1 MAKSGPKPIEIDAE
15 QVRKLAAMHCT
26 VQEIAAFFDCSRDTI
41 ERRYAAEINKGRQQ
55 GKMQLRDWQLQSARK
70 GNVAM
75 LIFLGK
81 QYLGQ
86 SDKVEQQIDTKGEI
100 GEKDAMVA
108 KLVSM
113 LVDKP
118 MVKK

>member
-1 MAKSGPKPIEIDAE
+1 MARPKIDIDAE

-26 VQEIAAFFDCSRDTI
+26 IAEIAAFFDCSRDTI
-41 ERRYAAEINKGRQQ
+41 ERNYAAEINKGRQQ
-55 GKMQLRDWQLQSARK
+55 GKMQLRDWQLQSAKK

-86 SDKVEQQIDTKGEI
+86 SDKVEERIETRDSGSDSTID
-100 GEKDAMVA
+100 
-108 KLVSM
+108 KLVD
-113 LVDKP
+113 LI
-118 MVKK
+118 VKEKK

>member
-1 MAKSGPKPIEIDAE
+1 MARPKLEIDAE

-26 VQEIAAFFDCSRDTI
+26 TQEIAAFFDCSRDTI
-41 ERRYAAEINKGRQQ
+41 EGRFSAELNKGRQQ

-86 SDKVEQQIDTKGEI
+86 SDKVEQRIDPVDERESDSHLDSIIQALKG
-100 GEKDAMVA
+100 
-108 KLVSM
+108 
-113 LVDKP
+113 
-118 MVKK
+118 KK